1 MTVPDSRAR
10 PPGTPPSSRAGGRP
24 LRRTVPPDTAFWLVA
39 LAFHI
44 TMLGATLPTPLY
56 PLYQRQMG
64 FSTLTTT
71 VVFAAYALGVL
82 TALVLFG
89 RVSDAVGRRRTLLPG
104 LACSALSAMVFLT
117 AHDLA
122 LLLVARLLSGLSAG
136 VFTGT
141 ATATLVDL
149 AGRGGSERATLVAT
163 VANIGGLGAG
173 PLVSGTL
180 AQLAPDPMRLPF
192 LVDLLLLASAVA
204 GLWLMPEPVPTS
216 MPRPRLR
223 LRVAWPRVPAAMRA
237 TFVRASTAGFAGFA
251 VLGLYTSVAPS
262 FLSRLLG
269 LPDPALAGAVAGTL
283 CAASALG
290 QIVLVKPLGHRALP
304 VACGLIVVGMA
315 LLAAG
320 LAAAS
325 LLLLVAAGAMAGLGQ
340 GVAFR
345 GALTVLNSTAPSA
358 RRAEVASAFFV
369 VMYTAISLPVIGVG
383 LAAGA
388 VGLRTAGTGFSV
400 GVALLA
406 AGALVALRG
415 LGSGMTPEEQ
425 PEDHPEERPEA
436 HAP

>member
-10 PPGTPPSSRAGGRP
+10 LPGTPLSPRAGGRP
-24 LRRTVPPDTAFWLVA
+24 LRRTVSRGTAFWLVA

-56 PLYQRQMG
+56 PLYQRQLG

-71 VVFAAYALGVL
+71 VIFAAYALGVL

-89 RVSDAVGRRRTLLPG
+89 RVSDAIGRRRTLLPG

-149 AGRGGSERATLVAT
+149 AGQNGSERATLVAT

-173 PLVSGTL
+173 PSVSGTL
-180 AQLAPDPMRLPF
+180 ARLAPDPLRLPF
-192 LVDLLLLASAVA
+192 LVHLLLLTCAVV
-204 GLWLMPEPVPTS
+204 GIWLTPEPVPTS
-216 MPRPRLR
+216 TPRPRLR
-223 LRVAWPRVPAAMRA
+223 VTRPRVPAAMQA

-325 LLLLVAAGAMAGLGQ
+325 LLLLVAAGAVAGLGQ

-345 GALTVLNSTAPSA
+345 GALTVLNSKAPSA

-369 VMYTAISLPVIGVG
+369 VMYTATSLPVIGVG

-388 VGLRTAGTGFSV
+388 VGLRTAGTGFSL

-415 LGSGMTPEEQ
+415 QGSGMNPEE
-425 PEDHPEERPEA
+425 